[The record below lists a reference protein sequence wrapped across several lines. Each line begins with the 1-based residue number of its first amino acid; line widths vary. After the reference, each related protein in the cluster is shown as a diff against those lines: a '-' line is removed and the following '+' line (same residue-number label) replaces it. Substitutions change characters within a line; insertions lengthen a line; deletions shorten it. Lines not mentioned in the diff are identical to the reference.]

1 MYSST
6 SSTTGSD
13 KVITIH
19 QEINQLSFNLDE
31 EGFPSTERA
40 KLHVFFTKNSNN
52 IEFLDL
58 VSNVLNTIPN
68 DNYNERL
75 MYLKELLPAMELQTT
90 IMNLDTDIIDD
101 NDLMECFIELDLFS
115 WWFRPNSNTLKLY
128 VNGYSQ
134 WMELKNLMIGKYPNA
149 KQINRDAFFLEKEVD
164 EMKFDNV

>member
-6 SSTTGSD
+6 SSTTGSE

-58 VSNVLNTIPN
+58 VSIVLNTIPN

-75 MYLKELLPAMELQTT
+75 IYGV

>member
-6 SSTTGSD
+6 SSTTGSE

-58 VSNVLNTIPN
+58 VSIVLNTIPN

-75 MYLKELLPAMELQTT
+75 MYLKELLP
-90 IMNLDTDIIDD
+90 
-101 NDLMECFIELDLFS
+101 ELDLFS